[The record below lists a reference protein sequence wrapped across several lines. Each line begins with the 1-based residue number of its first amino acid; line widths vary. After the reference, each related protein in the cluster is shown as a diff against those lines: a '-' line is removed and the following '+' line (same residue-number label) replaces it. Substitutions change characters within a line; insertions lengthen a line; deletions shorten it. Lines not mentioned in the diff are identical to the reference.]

1 MSNRSYLD
9 QVPITDLIIALVL
22 LVGVLVVGYGYFN
35 SNMAFFY
42 LGLFTTLGGV
52 IFGIIRIVTRY

>member
-1 MSNRSYLD
+1 MSNRSYFD

-22 LVGVLVVGYGYFN
+22 LVGVSVVGYGYFH
-35 SNMAFFY
+35 SNMPFFY
-42 LGLFTTLGGV
+42 LGLFTTAGGV